1 MNNHGLS
8 NQQANLY
15 VFFIS
20 FLGCS
25 LFLLLGN
32 LTFSYSSIEWVLII
46 SLIGVNVMS
55 RRFSILI
62 PPQGN
67 ALTMDSTIYLAS
79 IFIFGLELTL
89 TILLLNNIIVAFY
102 QSKTAWWKHV
112 FNFSSFTLMIV
123 ISYFMFTITGGE
135 IGLISFGD
143 TLSYLLTMIT
153 YMLLN
158 IFTIGV
164 FFWLL
169 STDPLFKI
177 IKGFVAE
184 SIFTYLSILVLSLIL
199 GILLIHQPVIGIVL
213 FTTVILMLSLAF
225 KHHFTLYEQAAK
237 KANRDD
243 LTGLYNHGYFKEVF
257 IDFVKMKNSQ
267 PFSLAVIDI
276 DDFKKY
282 NDFHG
287 HLQGDELLKFF
298 GSLLQEGCSP
308 YNYTYARYGGEEFVI
323 LMPDTKGQQAF
334 EFLNGLRKT
343 MNDTYFKGVEIL
355 PQGCLSFS
363 GGVVSHEGSVYNTSQ
378 LLDQADQAMYYA
390 KAQGKNNV
398 HLYDEEDVVQKNLDE
413 EKEIELLEQQVRIF
427 LSKDVYTYKHSKRV
441 FKYAVN
447 FAKKLE
453 LNEHESKVLIMGAL
467 IHDIGKLEIPRDII
481 NKKGKL
487 EPHEWEMMKKHVT
500 WGKEIVSTNKGL
512 THLLPLVELHHERYD
527 GKGYPH
533 GLKGEEIPKLARILC
548 IIDSFDAMTTER
560 PYQATKTFE
569 QAIEELRR
577 CAGQQ
582 FDAKYVPAFIEMI
595 EESIYFEVA
604 ATTE

>member
-1 MNNHGLS
+1 MNNHGVF
-8 NQQANLY
+8 NKKANLY
-15 VFFIS
+15 ILILSV
-20 FLGCS
+20 LGCG
-25 LFLLLGN
+25 LFILFGD
-32 LTFSYSSIEWVLII
+32 LTFSYTSIEWTLII
-46 SLIGVNVMS
+46 SLVVVNVLCKH
-55 RRFSILI
+55 FTILI
-62 PPQGN
+62 PPKGN
-67 ALTMDSTIYLAS
+67 SLGMDTTIYLAS
-79 IFIFGLELTL
+79 IFIFGLEITL
-89 TILLLNNIIVAFY
+89 MILLGSIAIVALY
-102 QSKTAWWKHV
+102 RVTTAWWKHL
-112 FNFSSFTLMIV
+112 FNFASYSIMI
-123 ISYFMFTITGGE
+123 ICSYFTYTLLGGE
-135 IGLISFGD
+135 TGLISF
-143 TLSYLLTMIT
+143 SYMHSYFFSMIV

-158 IFTIGV
+158 IMTIGV
-164 FFWLL
+164 FFWLISNEPLLIIFKTFL
-169 STDPLFKI
+169 SE
-177 IKGFVAE
+177 A
-184 SIFTYLSILVLSLIL
+184 IFSYLSILVLALIL
-199 GILLIHQPVIGIVL
+199 GILLIHQPVIGILL

-225 KHHFTLYEQAAK
+225 KQHFNLYEQASK

-282 NDFHG
+282 NDYFG
-287 HLQGDELLKFF
+287 HLQGDDLLKFF
-298 GSLLQEGCSP
+298 GSLLKEGCRP

-323 LMPDTKGQQAF
+323 LMPDTLGKQAY
-334 EFLNGLRKT
+334 EFLNGLRKK

-363 GGVVSHEGSVYNTSQ
+363 GGIVSHEGSVYNTSE

-447 FAKKLE
+447 FAKKLK
-453 LNEHESKVLIMGAL
+453 LHEHESKVLIMGAL

-500 WGKEIVSTNKGL
+500 WGKEIVSTNKEL
-512 THLLPLVELHHERYD
+512 AHLLPLVELHHERYD

-569 QAIEELRR
+569 EAIEELRR
-577 CAGQQ
+577 CAGHQ

-595 EESIYFEVA
+595 EESIYFEAA
-604 ATTE
+604 ATNE